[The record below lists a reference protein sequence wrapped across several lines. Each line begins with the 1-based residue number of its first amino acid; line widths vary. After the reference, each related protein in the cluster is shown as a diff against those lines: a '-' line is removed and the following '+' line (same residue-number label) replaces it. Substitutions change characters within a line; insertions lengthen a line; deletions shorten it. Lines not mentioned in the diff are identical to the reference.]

1 MPKTLF
7 DKIWEEHLIRS
18 YGDGFG
24 LVFVDRQVLQELGAP
39 WFDPLKKRGIKVPYP
54 RYNFA
59 VSDHSPQTLFAG
71 KRAQELRVTSW
82 TRAMRER
89 TEEHGITH
97 FDIDTPYQGISSVV
111 AGELGIA
118 LPGATVTV
126 YDSHGC
132 TLGATGAAA
141 WASGAGEVTQTLAT
155 QTAFMRKPPTM
166 RVNVEGQAGAGV
178 TAKDIMLYVV
188 RRVGAGNAAGHAVE
202 LAGSAIRAMSMEERF
217 TSCNLGVELGSRTV
231 QVAPDETTF
240 EYLKGRKYAPSDAH
254 WDAAVADWRMLPSD
268 PGAVFDRE
276 ATVNVDGL
284 EPQIS
289 WGISPGDVIGISE
302 HVPDPGHASSA
313 QERARIEGALRYTR
327 LNAGAPFEGTPVDFV
342 FIGSCA
348 NNRISD
354 LRVAANI
361 ARGRKVA
368 GNVVAWVI
376 PGSQLIKKQAE
387 EEGLDEIFRAA
398 GFNFGEPGCSM
409 CGGQG
414 NGFTEIL
421 KPGMRAVSTISRNFP
436 NRQGRG
442 SITHLAS
449 PAMAVAAAV
458 TGRITD
464 VRKL

>member
-155 QTAFMRKPPTM
+155 QTAFMRKPP
-166 RVNVEGQAGAGV
+166 
-178 TAKDIMLYVV
+178 
-188 RRVGAGNAAGHAVE
+188 
-202 LAGSAIRAMSMEERF
+202 
-217 TSCNLGVELGSRTV
+217 
-231 QVAPDETTF
+231 PTF
-240 EYLKGRKYAPSDAH
+240 P
-254 WDAAVADWRMLPSD
+254 
-268 PGAVFDRE
+268 
-276 ATVNVDGL
+276 
-284 EPQIS
+284 
-289 WGISPGDVIGISE
+289 
-302 HVPDPGHASSA
+302 
-313 QERARIEGALRYTR
+313 
-327 LNAGAPFEGTPVDFV
+327 GTPS
-342 FIGSCA
+342 IHSNPPSCA
-348 NNRISD
+348 S
-354 LRVAANI
+354 
-361 ARGRKVA
+361 
-368 GNVVAWVI
+368 
-376 PGSQLIKKQAE
+376 
-387 EEGLDEIFRAA
+387 RAA
-398 GFNFGEPGCSM
+398 
-409 CGGQG
+409 
-414 NGFTEIL
+414 
-421 KPGMRAVSTISRNFP
+421 
-436 NRQGRG
+436 
-442 SITHLAS
+442 
-449 PAMAVAAAV
+449 
-458 TGRITD
+458 
-464 VRKL
+464 